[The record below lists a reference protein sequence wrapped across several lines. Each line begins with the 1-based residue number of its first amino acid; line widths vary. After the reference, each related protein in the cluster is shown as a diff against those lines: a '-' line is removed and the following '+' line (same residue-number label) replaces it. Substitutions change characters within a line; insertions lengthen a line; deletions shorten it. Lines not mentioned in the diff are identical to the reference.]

1 MTRFDLAV
9 VNGSL
14 VIPFVGVVRGDLAAR
29 DGRIVHIADRIDPSQ
44 ADTLVDA
51 GGKLVFPGGVDAH
64 FHIGIY
70 RPVSE
75 DAESETRSSLVG
87 GVTSVV
93 SYFRTGSHYLN
104 KTGPYREIFPE
115 VLRATEGHAF
125 TDYGYHLAIM
135 TSQQVEEVDWLVGE
149 MGVGSFKYYMFYKGL
164 NLAAS
169 STDAAAYTMS
179 DVYDLGHLYRF
190 MQAVSAAAHK
200 YGSPDGRISLSLHCE
215 QPEIIRTM
223 IDEVR
228 AKGLE
233 GLEAYSL
240 ARPPFEE
247 RLAIAEAALLAD
259 VTGCPVN
266 LLHLSS
272 AEALEGGKKARLDY
286 PDLDVRLET
295 TLHHLC
301 LTYETARG
309 GIEWGKVNPPIRSAA
324 DNEALWRGVFR
335 GDIQQVVSDH
345 ACCMLE
351 IKQGGTWEAQPGFGG
366 TGLIYPVLM
375 SEGYHKRGL
384 PLRRV
389 AELVSA
395 QPAQTVGLFPRKGTI
410 AVGSD
415 ADLAVIDPE
424 LEAPVTPERLLSA
437 QDHTTFEGVV
447 LKGWPVTTIRA
458 GRVMYDNGKVTGAP
472 DGRYLR
478 RPITLHDQAARATA
492 AAAGA
497 ARA

>member
-1 MTRFDLAV
+1 MARFDLAV
-9 VNGSL
+9 LNGSL
-14 VIPFVGVVRGDLAAR
+14 VIPFVGVVPGDVAAR
-29 DGRIVHIADRIDPSQ
+29 DGRIVQISDTISAADAEQVID
-44 ADTLVDA
+44 AR
-51 GGKLVFPGGVDAH
+51 GKLVFPGGVDAH

-104 KTGPYREIFPE
+104 KSGPYREIFPE
-115 VLRATEGHAF
+115 VLQATDGHAF
-125 TDYGYHLAIM
+125 TDYGYHIAIM
-135 TSQQVEEVDWLVGE
+135 TSQQVDEVDWLVGE

-169 STDAAAYTMS
+169 STDAATYTMS

-190 MQAVSAAAHK
+190 MRAVSAASQK
-200 YGSPDGRISLSLHCE
+200 YSSPDGRISLSIHCE
-215 QPEIIRTM
+215 QPEIIRTL

-228 AKGLE
+228 GEGRE
-233 GLEAYSL
+233 GLEAYSR
-240 ARPPFEE
+240 ARPPFQE
-247 RLAIAEAALLAD
+247 RLAIAEAVLLAD
-259 VTGCPVN
+259 LTRCPVN

-301 LTYETARG
+301 LTYDTAQG

-324 DNEALWRGVFR
+324 DNEALWQGVFR

-375 SEGYHKRGL
+375 SEGHHKRGL

-410 AVGSD
+410 ALGAD
-415 ADLAVIDPE
+415 ADLAIIDPE
-424 LEAPVTPERLLSA
+424 LEAPVTTDRLLSA
-437 QDHTTFEGVV
+437 QDHTTFEGFV
-447 LKGWPVTTIRA
+447 LKGWPVQTLRA
-458 GRVMYDNGKVTGAP
+458 GRLMFDGGKVVGQP
-472 DGRYLR
+472 DGQYLK
-478 RPITLHDQAARATA
+478 RPITLHATPART
-492 AAAGA
+492 
-497 ARA
+497 